1 MYSSG
6 SPAARSVTS
15 SKGEGVPPDHRL
27 RLVFSSLLRADFLVF
42 LKHRRALVISMV
54 LPVFVLVST
63 TGNKATHKFGGAE
76 FVIGLAIS
84 YGLLSTSLIGYALTV
99 ARDREKGVFQR
110 LRVTPAPT
118 WTIMT
123 SRLLMQVLANLI
135 IAIVV
140 VIVGSR
146 IHNISPSAG
155 QYVLVLLVSIL
166 AGAVFLSLAQALVGL
181 VSSADSIQAVARV
194 LFAVLILLGILGQS
208 GALGAFWSSVARWSP
223 VGAVMTLFA
232 GVLNLHAWYSRD
244 TLSLLVCFGYIVVFA
259 GIGIHWFRWD
269 AR

>member
-1 MYSSG
+1 
-6 SPAARSVTS
+6 VTS
-15 SKGEGVPPDHRL
+15 SRTAITPPSALTGPPL
-27 RLVFSSLLRADFLVF
+27 RLVFGSLLRADFLVF
-42 LKHRRALVISMV
+42 LKHRRALVISML
-54 LPVFVLVST
+54 LPLFVLLST
-63 TGNKATHKFGGAE
+63 SGTRSTHRFGGAE
-76 FVIGLAIS
+76 FVIGLAIA

-123 SRLLMQVLANLI
+123 SRLALQALANLI
-135 IAIVV
+135 IAIAV
-140 VIVGSR
+140 VIIGSL
-146 IHNISPSAG
+146 IHHISPSIG

-181 VSSADSIQAVARV
+181 VKSADSVQAGARV

-208 GALGAFWSSVARWSP
+208 GALGTFWSSIARWSP

-244 TLSLLVCFGYIVVFA
+244 TLSVLACLGYIVVFA
-259 GIGIHWFRWD
+259 GIGIRWFQWD

>member
-1 MYSSG
+1 MTSST
-6 SPAARSVTS
+6 SPAAPS
-15 SKGEGVPPDHRL
+15 L
-27 RLVFSSLLRADFLVF
+27 RIVFTSLLRADFLVF

-63 TGNKATHKFGGAE
+63 SGNKATQKFGGAE

-84 YGLLSTSLIGYALTV
+84 YGLLSTAMVGYALTV

-123 SRLLMQVLANLI
+123 SRLALQVVANLI
-135 IAIVV
+135 IAIGV
-140 VIVGSR
+140 VIIGSL
-146 IHNISPSAG
+146 IHHISPSAG
-155 QYVLVLLVSIL
+155 QYALVLLVSIL

-181 VSSADSIQAVARV
+181 VKSADTVQAVARA

-208 GALGAFWSSVARWSP
+208 GALGSFWSSVARWTP

-232 GVLNLHAWYSRD
+232 GVLNLDAWYSRD
-244 TLSLLVCFGYIVVFA
+244 TLSLLACLGYIVVFA
-259 GIGIHWFRWD
+259 GIGIRWFQWD

>member
-1 MYSSG
+1 
-6 SPAARSVTS
+6 VTS
-15 SKGEGVPPDHRL
+15 SRATSAPSL
-27 RLVFSSLLRADFLVF
+27 RLAFTSLLRADFLVF
-42 LKHRRALVISMV
+42 RKHRRVLIISLL

-63 TGNKATHKFGGAE
+63 TGNKATHNFGGAE
-76 FVIGLAIS
+76 FVIGLAIA

-123 SRLLMQVLANLI
+123 SRLAVQSVANLI
-135 IAIVV
+135 IAIAV
-140 VIVGSR
+140 VIIGSQ
-146 IHNISPSAG
+146 IHHISPTPG
-155 QYVLVLLVSIL
+155 QYVLVVLVSVL
-166 AGAVFLSLAQALVGL
+166 AGAVFLSIAQALVGL
-181 VSSADSIQAVARV
+181 VQSADSVQAITRV

-208 GALGAFWSSVARWSP
+208 GALGAFWSSVARWTP

-232 GVLNLHAWYSRD
+232 GVLDLHTWNSRD
-244 TLSLLVCFGYIVVFA
+244 TLSLLVCLGYIVVFA
-259 GIGIHWFRWD
+259 GIGIRWFRWD